1 MSDATVFIPRRVRA
15 QAFMPQCSIK
25 TDVAI
30 VHRSRWGKMEKSD
43 TQKDRLLMT
52 HQKWLEDPP
61 QGSRTTEDL
70 QIALRHRIREVLLP
84 LIAGRGERIHL
95 IDPPEHP
102 NVGDCAILLGEL
114 DFFKRELPGSQV
126 AFHDWSTYSPSSDR
140 HIERASVLLMHG
152 GGNFG
157 DIYPHHH
164 EFRLK
169 ILRRFPNRPT
179 IQLSQSIHF
188 DSPAV
193 LQETRDAIAAHSDFT
208 LLARDTKSE
217 AFARANFDCQ
227 VVLCPDMAFAMDRI
241 VRKPANVDAF
251 CLLRTDKEAVA
262 PHEEIKR
269 QLNQMGLSAE
279 ARDWLDDPRTAARL
293 ADILFSKFT
302 RKVPVAYPLLAPLAL
317 IARRRYAETRLRV
330 GIDLLSRGRI
340 VVTDRLHAH
349 ILSTLLGIPN
359 VVFRSFDAKAA
370 AFYDTWTHAAPICRL
385 ADGPADMV
393 HAVQAVMPPK

>member
-1 MSDATVFIPRRVRA
+1 MMLQEWRDDTPR
-15 QAFMPQCSIK
+15 
-25 TDVAI
+25 
-30 VHRSRWGKMEKSD
+30 E
-43 TQKDRLLMT
+43 
-52 HQKWLEDPP
+52 
-61 QGSRTTEDL
+61 SRTSEDL
-70 QIALRHRIREVLLP
+70 RIALRDRIKEVLLP
-84 LIAGRGERIHL
+84 LISGRGERIHL
-95 IDPPEHP
+95 IDPPDHP

-114 DFFKRELPGSQV
+114 DFFKRELPDSKVG
-126 AFHDWSTYSPSSDR
+126 FHDWSTYSRSSDR
-140 HIERASVLLMHG
+140 HIERGSVLLMHG

-157 DIYPHHH
+157 DIWPHHH
-164 EFRLK
+164 QFRLE
-169 ILRRFPNRPT
+169 ILRRFPKRPT
-179 IQLSQSIHF
+179 IQLAQSIHF
-188 DSPAV
+188 DSPKA

-217 AFARANFDCQ
+217 AFARANFDCH
-227 VVLCPDMAFAMDRI
+227 VALCPDMAFAMDRI
-241 VRKPANVDAF
+241 VRKPATVDAF

-262 PHEEIKR
+262 PHEGIKK

-279 ARDWLDDPRTAARL
+279 AGDWMDDPRTAERL
-293 ADILFSKFT
+293 WDRLYSKLT
-302 RKVPVAYPLLAPLAL
+302 RKFPAAYPLLAPLAFT
-317 IARRRYAETRLRV
+317 ARRRYAEARLRV

-385 ADGPADMV
+385 ADDPSDMV